1 MDEPHRRR
9 SLKAD
14 PAAQLALLDLQELD
28 ARTDLLRHQR
38 ETIPELAEIAALT
51 ATRADST
58 ANGGTRRS
66 RSTTSRPSRRKV
78 DADVEQVK
86 TRRKRDQDRMA
97 QGLIANPKDLERMQG
112 ELESLQRRIT
122 SLEDDELEVM
132 ARLEDAEK
140 ELDSLTQAVADADQ
154 RLAELSSARD
164 QRTQELD
171 HDLQTVAADRGPT
184 VSGIP
189 DDLLALYDKLRASK
203 NGVAVGALRARE
215 CSGCRLSLD
224 PTELAAIRP
233 CRRGDPAEEEGI
245 RHEQCQGILVPDARR
260 VAASAGTRH
269 ERPTPPTPGQSSSRP
284 TAAPAA
290 TRARRRTAPS

>member
-1 MDEPHRRR
+1 VDDAHNRRR

-28 ARTDLLRHQR
+28 SRADLLRHQR
-38 ETIPELAEIAALT
+38 ETLPELAEIAALT
-51 ATRADST
+51 TTRAELDGRRRDAQIAVDDLT
-58 ANGGTRRS
+58 AEQA
-66 RSTTSRPSRRKV
+66 KV

-86 TRRKRDQDRMA
+86 TRRTRDQDRMA

-140 ELDSLTQAVADADQ
+140 DLDALTQGVADADQ
-154 RLAELSSARD
+154 RLAEISRARD
-164 QRTQELD
+164 SRNEQLER
-171 HDLQTVAADRGPT
+171 DLKAVAADRGPT
-184 VSGIP
+184 VALIP
-189 DDLLALYDKLRASK
+189 DDLLALYDRLRASK

-224 PTELAAIRP
+224 PSELAAIRSA
-233 CRRGDPAEEEGI
+233 PADDVI
-245 RHEQCQGILVPDARR
+245 RHEECQRILVR
-260 VAASAGTRH
+260 
-269 ERPTPPTPGQSSSRP
+269 TPESGL
-284 TAAPAA
+284 
-290 TRARRRTAPS
+290 